1 MTTER
6 YVRWAKEADE
16 FWKTARDGDVVLD
29 VVVSYSCKSQSGEG
43 FEELVNSINNNPLRK
58 KIKKVNITDTSY
70 LYRHTIPE
78 FESYSDPEIL
88 TEWFLVNKNS
98 IEKLS
103 IDYDVIPWVIGFEDV
118 AFENW
123 LKQMKIDF
131 AGDELGSGLS
141 PQFRQ
146 LVLSEAEKAVLKGNG
161 TFEKCVN
168 FILEE
173 CAYTCLHFKGA
184 VMAYPTKL
192 SPPIAF
198 AIRRYETNVHHLPY
212 TMSNNAQRHRH
223 RSFDRNEINYE
234 IINFITRIATNVNF
248 FVIDRHGNIIYKNE
262 SLGKVV
268 SERNA
273 AALNPDTWSN
283 SVKVMESKTQIVRE
297 ENDKGR
303 TFLSVKSP
311 LIIDNEVEGV
321 IGLAI
326 DITDRKK
333 LEEFEKQK
341 ALQILAESV
350 AHDISSPL
358 SILSMI
364 SRSRSLPES
373 EYIALR
379 NAIIGIEQISGKLLL
394 QCRENLRAANSEKEH
409 YILVGLSLLE
419 ILKEKRCR
427 YVDSDVEFNCLFSD
441 DDRTF
446 IKGDYSSFCRML
458 SNIIDNAVDAVGEG
472 HGVIT
477 INLSAKNRE
486 VEIHIKDNGKGM
498 LRDVVDKVMGGTGIT
513 TKEDGHGLGMRQ
525 VLGAVEEMNGRIS
538 VKTEENVGTEFILTF
553 PECDAPSWFSD
564 EIVLHDGDTVVI
576 LDDDSSIFEAWR
588 RYFLPHKDRVDVR
601 YLTDGQETIDF
612 INSFGEKDNVFLIT
626 DYELRGQTLNGV
638 DVIEQ
643 TDRQARNLIVTS
655 VYTSKIENFGE
666 KCDIFKLF
674 PKMAGVEKISLIFKD
689 KSTTTG

>member
-1 MTTER
+1 
-6 YVRWAKEADE
+6 
-16 FWKTARDGDVVLD
+16 
-29 VVVSYSCKSQSGEG
+29 
-43 FEELVNSINNNPLRK
+43 
-58 KIKKVNITDTSY
+58 
-70 LYRHTIPE
+70 
-78 FESYSDPEIL
+78 
-88 TEWFLVNKNS
+88 
-98 IEKLS
+98 
-103 IDYDVIPWVIGFEDV
+103 
-118 AFENW
+118 
-123 LKQMKIDF
+123 
-131 AGDELGSGLS
+131 
-141 PQFRQ
+141 
-146 LVLSEAEKAVLKGNG
+146 VLSEADKAVLKGNG
-161 TFEKCVN
+161 IFEKCVN

-184 VMAYPTKL
+184 VMVYPTKL

-198 AIRRYETNVHHLPY
+198 AIQRYETNVRHLPY
-212 TMSNNAQRHRH
+212 TMSNNAQRNRH
-223 RSFDRNEINYE
+223 KSFDRNEINYE

-273 AALNPDTWSN
+273 AALNPDTWNN

-333 LEEFEKQK
+333 LEELEKQK

-379 NAIIGIEQISGKLLL
+379 NAIIGIEQISGKLLM
-394 QCRENLRAANSEKEH
+394 QCRKNLRAANSEKEN
-409 YILVGLSLLE
+409 YILVGLSLRE

-427 YVDSDVEFNCLFSD
+427 YGDSDVEFKCSSCD
-441 DDRTF
+441 DDTF
-446 IKGDYSSFCRML
+446 IKGDYSSFYRML
-458 SNIIDNAVDAVGEG
+458 SNIIDNAADAVGEDK
-472 HGVIT
+472 HGVVT
-477 INLSAKNRE
+477 VNFSVKNRE

-498 LRDVVDKVMGGTGIT
+498 SPDVAGKVMDGAGIT

-525 VLGAVEEMNGRIS
+525 VLGAVKEMDGRIL
-538 VKTEENVGTEFILTF
+538 VKTEENIGTEFILKF
-553 PECDAPSWFSD
+553 SECDAPSWFSD
-564 EIVLHDGDTVVI
+564 EIVLRDGDTVVI

-588 RYFLPHKDRVDVR
+588 RYFLPYKDRIDVR
-601 YLTDGQETIDF
+601 YLTDGRDTIDF
-612 INSFGEKDNVFLIT
+612 IHSFGKKDNVFLIT

-643 TDRQARNLIVTS
+643 TDMQARNLIVTS
-655 VYTSKIENFGE
+655 VYTSKIENFSE

-674 PKMAGVEKISLIFKD
+674 PKMAGVEKISLIFQD
-689 KSTTTG
+689 K